1 MLSKTVLPKLSN
13 SSSRPRDAIL
23 LRHGAFLGKWD
34 FLKKAVDFHVSNFI
48 RHFLDHHPSKQM
60 AVVVWIGVCFRAE
73 EPVAVWVEIDSVRR
87 MQEDTIAG
95 VECVAV
101 WSVGFLLGTDQ
112 DSPVVGCVVE
122 ALSVFAD

>member
-1 MLSKTVLPKLSN
+1 
-13 SSSRPRDAIL
+13 
-23 LRHGAFLGKWD
+23 
-34 FLKKAVDFHVSNFI
+34 
-48 RHFLDHHPSKQM
+48 M

-87 MQEDTIAG
+87 MQEDTVAD

-101 WSVGFLLGTDQ
+101 WPVGFLGTDQ